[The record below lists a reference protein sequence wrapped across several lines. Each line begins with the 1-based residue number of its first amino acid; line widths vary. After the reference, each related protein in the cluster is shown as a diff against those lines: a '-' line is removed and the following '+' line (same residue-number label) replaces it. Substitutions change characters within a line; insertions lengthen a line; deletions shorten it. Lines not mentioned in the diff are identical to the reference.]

1 MSCGATKRDGHLP
14 PAAVRRRQLIGRCA
28 HRLAPL
34 STTHRGDRGARPRRS
49 RRGHGDRRA
58 WPLVVAPAG
67 VVVSGARVREVGAP
81 RRGAA
86 AAVRPPLQ
94 LVSRRCGGRRR
105 LGESEW
111 RWPWR
116 ASAAARGVRG
126 GVRALRRRLGLMRPH
141 RDGVVRLVDE
151 LDLLELVQRRVPR
164 RGFEARSHGREE
176 VLERLLG
183 GRHLCSTA
191 GVADT
196 PLQRLAVAGAPR
208 VGDGL
213 RLDGLRLAQPP
224 PHARDGVLQR
234 IIDQDHPARS
244 CCAPCVVVRL
254 QQARNR
260 QGGVLSGANDQHVSA
275 IFCYLYITPVRRFV
289 MRLDQSTRRRRIAS
303 LHQRCGC
310 YLCRPWLAPTA
321 PER

>member
-1 MSCGATKRDGHLP
+1 M
-14 PAAVRRRQLIGRCA
+14 
-28 HRLAPL
+28 
-34 STTHRGDRGARPRRS
+34 
-49 RRGHGDRRA
+49 
-58 WPLVVAPAG
+58 
-67 VVVSGARVREVGAP
+67 REVGAP

-116 ASAAARGVRG
+116 ASAAASGVRG

-234 IIDQDHPARS
+234 IIDQDHPAAVVR
-244 CCAPCVVVRL
+244 PVVVRL
-254 QQARNR
+254 ATGAQQAVSWSCFCNRRNGEVFR
-260 QGGVLSGANDQHVSA
+260 GAFLDVCS
-275 IFCYLYITPVRRFV
+275 LYITPVRRFV
-289 MRLDQSTRRRRIAS
+289 MRLDQSIVDVVLRRFTNDVVAISAVRGWRLPRRSGEGFDTPFSFGLADLRRRHPGAHSSAPAS
-303 LHQRCGC
+303 G
-310 YLCRPWLAPTA
+310 
-321 PER
+321 